1 MSLLELRDIT
11 ASYGASQALF
21 GVTLALE
28 EGEVLAL
35 MGRNGMGK
43 STTLRA
49 MAGLVSPD
57 SGGVSLN
64 GTPLPQMSRREIA
77 RALAFLPQ
85 SPILPEGITV
95 RGLVERGRTPHLGSF
110 RPMTATDRAVV
121 DRALDRTGLTALAAR
136 RAATLSGG
144 QRQRAFIAMTLAQD
158 TPVLLLDEPTTFLD
172 LPYQIEVLRL
182 VRALNQDSGQTVV
195 MVLHDINLACRFADR
210 VVGIRAGQVLFDGT
224 PEEVVTGTSL
234 EALYG
239 CPLTV
244 IPLPDGRGPMVLP
257 E

>member
-1 MSLLELRDIT
+1 MALTLSDLRLDLSGRAILDGIALDIAPGRVT
-11 ASYGASQALF
+11 ALIGP
-21 GVTLALE
+21 
-28 EGEVLAL
+28 
-35 MGRNGMGK
+35 NGSGK

-144 QRQRAFIAMTLAQD
+144 
-158 TPVLLLDEPTTFLD
+158 
-172 LPYQIEVLRL
+172 
-182 VRALNQDSGQTVV
+182 
-195 MVLHDINLACRFADR
+195 
-210 VVGIRAGQVLFDGT
+210 
-224 PEEVVTGTSL
+224 
-234 EALYG
+234 
-239 CPLTV
+239 
-244 IPLPDGRGPMVLP
+244 
-257 E
+257 

>member
-1 MSLLELRDIT
+1 MALTLSDLRLDLSGRAILDGIALDIAPGRVT
-11 ASYGASQALF
+11 ALIGP
-21 GVTLALE
+21 
-28 EGEVLAL
+28 
-35 MGRNGMGK
+35 NGSGK

-224 PEEVVTGTSL
+224 PEDVVTGTSL
-234 EALYG
+234 ETLYG

>member
-1 MSLLELRDIT
+1 MALTLSDLRLDLSGRAILDGIALDIAPGRVT
-11 ASYGASQALF
+11 ALIGP
-21 GVTLALE
+21 
-28 EGEVLAL
+28 
-35 MGRNGMGK
+35 NGSGK

-224 PEEVVTGTSL
+224 PEDVVTGTSL

>member
-1 MSLLELRDIT
+1 MALTLSDLRLDLSGRAILDGIALDIAPGRVT
-11 ASYGASQALF
+11 ALIGP
-21 GVTLALE
+21 
-28 EGEVLAL
+28 
-35 MGRNGMGK
+35 NGSGK

-210 VVGIRAGQVLFDGT
+210 VVGIRAGQVLFDGA
-224 PEEVVTGTSL
+224 PEAVVTGTSL

>member
-1 MSLLELRDIT
+1 
-11 ASYGASQALF
+11 
-21 GVTLALE
+21 
-28 EGEVLAL
+28 
-35 MGRNGMGK
+35 
-43 STTLRA
+43 

-224 PEEVVTGTSL
+224 PEDVVTGTSL
-234 EALYG
+234 ETLYG

>member
-1 MSLLELRDIT
+1 MALTLSDLRLDLSGRAILDGIALDIAPGRVT
-11 ASYGASQALF
+11 ALIGQ
-21 GVTLALE
+21 
-28 EGEVLAL
+28 
-35 MGRNGMGK
+35 NGSGK

-224 PEEVVTGTSL
+224 PEDVVTGASL

>member
-1 MSLLELRDIT
+1 MALTLSDLRLDLSGRAILDGIALDIAPGRVT
-11 ASYGASQALF
+11 ALIGP
-21 GVTLALE
+21 
-28 EGEVLAL
+28 
-35 MGRNGMGK
+35 NGSGK

-121 DRALDRTGLTALAAR
+121 DRALDRTGLTALAPR

-210 VVGIRAGQVLFDGT
+210 VVGIRAGQVLFDGA
-224 PEEVVTGTSL
+224 PEDVVTGASL

>member
-1 MSLLELRDIT
+1 MALTLSDLRLDLSGRAILDGIALDIAPGRVT
-11 ASYGASQALF
+11 ALIGP
-21 GVTLALE
+21 
-28 EGEVLAL
+28 
-35 MGRNGMGK
+35 NGSGK

-85 SPILPEGITV
+85 SPILPECITV

-210 VVGIRAGQVLFDGT
+210 VVGIRAGQVLFDGA
-224 PEEVVTGTSL
+224 PEEVVTGASL

>member
-1 MSLLELRDIT
+1 MALTLSDLRLDLSGRAILDGIALDIAPGRVT
-11 ASYGASQALF
+11 ALIGP
-21 GVTLALE
+21 
-28 EGEVLAL
+28 
-35 MGRNGMGK
+35 NGSGK

-77 RALAFLPQ
+77 RALAFLSQ

-224 PEEVVTGTSL
+224 PEDVVTGTSL
-234 EALYG
+234 ETLYG

>member
-1 MSLLELRDIT
+1 MALILSDLRLDLSGRAILDGIALDIAPGRVT
-11 ASYGASQALF
+11 ALIGP
-21 GVTLALE
+21 
-28 EGEVLAL
+28 
-35 MGRNGMGK
+35 NGSGK

>member
-1 MSLLELRDIT
+1 MALTLSDLRLDLSGRAILDGIALDIAPGRVT
-11 ASYGASQALF
+11 ALIGP
-21 GVTLALE
+21 
-28 EGEVLAL
+28 
-35 MGRNGMGK
+35 NGSGK

-121 DRALDRTGLTALAAR
+121 DRALDRTGLTALAPR

-224 PEEVVTGTSL
+224 PEDVVTGASL

>member
-1 MSLLELRDIT
+1 MALTLSDLRLDLSGRAILDGIALDIAPGRVT
-11 ASYGASQALF
+11 ALIGP
-21 GVTLALE
+21 
-28 EGEVLAL
+28 
-35 MGRNGMGK
+35 NGSGK

-110 RPMTATDRAVV
+110 RPMTASDRAVV

-210 VVGIRAGQVLFDGT
+210 VVGIRAGQVLFDGA
-224 PEEVVTGTSL
+224 PEAVVTGTSL

>member
-1 MSLLELRDIT
+1 MALTLSDLRLDLSGRAILDGIALDIAPGRVT
-11 ASYGASQALF
+11 ALIGP
-21 GVTLALE
+21 
-28 EGEVLAL
+28 
-35 MGRNGMGK
+35 NGSGK

-224 PEEVVTGTSL
+224 PENVVTGASL

>member
-1 MSLLELRDIT
+1 MALTLSDLRLDLSGRAILDGIALDIAPGRVT
-11 ASYGASQALF
+11 ALIGP
-21 GVTLALE
+21 
-28 EGEVLAL
+28 
-35 MGRNGMGK
+35 NGSGK

-144 QRQRAFIAMTLAQD
+144 QRQRAFIAMTLAQH

-210 VVGIRAGQVLFDGT
+210 VVGIRAGQVLFDGA
-224 PEEVVTGTSL
+224 PEAVVTGTSL